1 MLAKKVM
8 FSERQPDY
16 RYMPLGN
23 GMADVFIYKFI
34 EEIQNEEDG
43 SPSFVYD
50 LNEFRV
56 NINDITEKM
65 VRDDPMSFLEYS
77 NVPEN
82 ISIEDRVSA
91 IEDAVMEL
99 IIGGVE

>member
-1 MLAKKVM
+1 MKN
-8 FSERQPDY
+8 F
-16 RYMPLGN
+16 N
-23 GMADVFIYKFI
+23 
-34 EEIQNEEDG
+34 
-43 SPSFVYD
+43 D

-56 NINDITEKM
+56 NINDITEEM
-65 VRDDPMSFLEYS
+65 VREDPMSFLEYS
-77 NVPEN
+77 NIPEN